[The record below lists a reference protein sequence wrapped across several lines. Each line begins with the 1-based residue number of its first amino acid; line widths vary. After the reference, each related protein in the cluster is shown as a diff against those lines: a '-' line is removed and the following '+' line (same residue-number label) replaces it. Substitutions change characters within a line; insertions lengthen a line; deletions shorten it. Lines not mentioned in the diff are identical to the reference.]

1 MRRGSAAEVS
11 VCIPAWRAAGF
22 IDRTLRCAREQTHD
36 PLRIVVSIDLSD
48 DGTEEICNAHA
59 RADRRVEVHTHCE
72 RLGWARNVNFLL
84 DHVDTEFA
92 FLYFHDD
99 IIEPTYTER
108 LIGTL
113 RKRPD
118 AASAH
123 CDVGHFGGSDWVNPG
138 RQYEGTAVER
148 VVTFLVAPDRGSL
161 LRSVLR
167 RTVLDDGL
175 RMPTDS
181 FAGVWAN
188 EAFLIRLVAAGP
200 ALRVPETLYRR
211 WDQRGGGLTDSWLS
225 LGVDEIID
233 GHRVNAEYAL
243 AVIDGMRPPPE
254 ERAVLLFALFV
265 NMSGRMRAAER
276 MYDAPTVS
284 PPERLLPVFEGMTAP
299 PALQTL
305 PAPLR
310 TWVEKAYDRLLR
322 ETGARALH
330 VGDHAQAVAAFDT
343 LIGRNP
349 TDVDA
354 WLRLADAYRGAGRTS
369 DAEEALRRAQSVRP
383 A

>member
-1 MRRGSAAEVS
+1 MRLSTATEVS

-22 IDRTLRCAREQTHD
+22 IDRTLRCAREQTHEA
-36 PLRIVVSIDLSD
+36 LRIVVSIDLSG
-48 DGTEEICNAHA
+48 DGTEDICRAHA
-59 RADRRVEVHTHCE
+59 RADDRVEVHTHCE

-84 DHVDTEFA
+84 DYVETELA

-108 LIGTL
+108 LVGAL
-113 RKRPD
+113 RDRPD

-123 CDVGHFGGSDWVNPG
+123 CDMGHFGGSNWVNPG
-138 RQYEGTAVER
+138 RQYEGTAAER

-167 RTVLDDGL
+167 GTVLADGL
-175 RMPTDS
+175 RMPTGS
-181 FAGVWAN
+181 NAGVWAN
-188 EAFLIRLVAAGP
+188 EPFLVQLVAAGP

-211 WDQRGGGLTDSWLS
+211 WDKRDGGLTDGWLS

-243 AVIDGMRPPPE
+243 AVIDGMHPSAE

-265 NMSGRMRAAER
+265 NMTGRMRTAER
-276 MYDAPTVS
+276 TYDAPTVS
-284 PPERLLPVFEGMTAP
+284 PPERLLPVFAGMTAP
-299 PALQTL
+299 PALRTL
-305 PAPLR
+305 RGPLHD
-310 TWVEKAYDRLLR
+310 WADKAYNRLLR
-322 ETGARALH
+322 DTAAHALH
-330 VGDHAQAVAAFDT
+330 VGDHAQA
-343 LIGRNP
+343 IGALETVVGRHP
-349 TDVDA
+349 TNEA
-354 WLRLADAYRGAGRTS
+354 WLRLADAYRAAGRTW
-369 DAEEALRRAQSVRP
+369 DAEEAHRRARAVHE

>member
-1 MRRGSAAEVS
+1 MRRGAAADVS
-11 VCIPAWRAAGF
+11 VCIPAWRSADF
-22 IDRTLRCAREQTHD
+22 IDRTLRCAREQTHNA
-36 PLRIVVSIDLSD
+36 LRIVVSIDLCD
-48 DGTEEICNAHA
+48 DGTEDICNAHA
-59 RADRRVEVHTHCE
+59 RADRRVQVHTHCE

-84 DHVDTEFA
+84 DRVDTELA

-108 LIGTL
+108 LIGAL
-113 RKRPD
+113 RERPD

-123 CDVGHFGGSDWVNPG
+123 CDMGHFGGSDWVNPA

-161 LRSVLR
+161 LRSMLR
-167 RTVLDDGL
+167 RTLLDDGL
-175 RMPTDS
+175 RMPTGS
-181 FAGVWAN
+181 HAGVWAN
-188 EAFLIRLVAAGP
+188 EPFLIKLVAAGP
-200 ALRVPETLYRR
+200 AFPVPETLYRR
-211 WDQRGGGLTDSWLS
+211 WDKRDGGLTDGWLS

-243 AVIDGMRPPPE
+243 AVIDGMRLAPE

-265 NMSGRMRAAER
+265 NMTDRMRTAER

-284 PPERLLPVFEGMTAP
+284 PPERLLPVFAGMTVP
-299 PALQTL
+299 PALHTL

-310 TWVEKAYDRLLR
+310 TWVEEAYDRLLR
-322 ETGARALH
+322 DTGARALH
-330 VGDHAQAVAAFDT
+330 VGDPALAVVAFET
-343 LIGRNP
+343 LIGRRP
-349 TDVDA
+349 TDVHG
-354 WLRLADAYRGAGRTS
+354 WLRLADAYRDVGRAS
-369 DAEEALRRAQSVRP
+369 DAEEAHRRARSVRP

>member
-1 MRRGSAAEVS
+1 MRGAAAEVS

-36 PLRIVVSIDLSD
+36 ALRILVSIDLSD
-48 DGTEEICNAHA
+48 DGTEEICDAHA
-59 RADRRVEVHTHCE
+59 RVDSRVEVHTQRE

-84 DHVDTEFA
+84 GHVDTELA

-108 LIGTL
+108 LSGVL
-113 RKRPD
+113 RERPD
-118 AASAH
+118 AVSAH
-123 CDVGHFGGSDWVNPG
+123 CDMGHFGGSTEVNPG

-161 LRSVLR
+161 LRSMLR
-167 RTVLDDGL
+167 RTLLDDGL
-175 RMPTDS
+175 RMPTGS
-181 FAGVWAN
+181 NAGVWAN
-188 EAFLIRLVAAGP
+188 EGFLINLMAAGA

-211 WDQRGGGLTDSWLS
+211 WDKRDGGLTDSWLS
-225 LGVDEIID
+225 LPVDEIID
-233 GHRVNAEYAL
+233 GHRVNAEYVL
-243 AVIDGMRPPPE
+243 AVIDGMRVSPE

-265 NMSGRMRAAER
+265 NMTGRMRNAEQ

-284 PPERLLPVFEGMTAP
+284 PPERLLPVFAGMTVP
-299 PALQTL
+299 PALDTL
-305 PAPLR
+305 PGPLR
-310 TWVEKAYDRLLR
+310 AWAEKAYDRVLR

-330 VGDHAQAVAAFDT
+330 VGDHAQAVGAFET
-343 LIGRNP
+343 IVSRHP
-349 TDVDA
+349 TNTGA
-354 WLRLADAYRGAGRTS
+354 WQRLADAYRGAGRTS
-369 DAEEALRRAQSVRP
+369 DAEQADRRARSVHP

>member
-36 PLRIVVSIDLSD
+36 SLRIVVSIDLSD
-48 DGTEEICNAHA
+48 DDTEEICRIHA
-59 RADRRVEVHTHCE
+59 GADGRVEVHTHRE

-84 DHVDTEFA
+84 DHVDTELA

-108 LIGTL
+108 LIGAL
-113 RKRPD
+113 GKRAD

-123 CDVGHFGGSDWVNPG
+123 CDMGHFGGSNWVNPG
-138 RQYEGTAVER
+138 RAYEGTAVER
-148 VVTFLVAPDRGSL
+148 LVTFLVAPDRGSL
-161 LRSVLR
+161 LRSVFR

-175 RMPTDS
+175 RMPTGS
-181 FAGVWAN
+181 NAGVWAN
-188 EAFLIRLVAAGP
+188 EAFLMKLVAAGP
-200 ALRVPETLYRR
+200 ALRVSETLYRR
-211 WDQRGGGLTDSWLS
+211 WDQREGGLTDSWLS

-243 AVIDGMRPPPE
+243 AVIDGMGPLPE

-265 NMSGRMRAAER
+265 NTTGRMRSAER

-284 PPERLLPVFEGMTAP
+284 PPERLLPVFAGMTVP
-299 PALQTL
+299 PALHSL

-310 TWVEKAYDRLLR
+310 NWAENAYDRLLR
-322 ETGARALH
+322 ETGAHALH
-330 VGDHAQAVAAFDT
+330 VGDHAHAVAAFET
-343 LIGRNP
+343 LIGRHP
-349 TDVDA
+349 TDVGA
-354 WLRLADAYRGAGRTS
+354 GLRLADAYRGAGRTS
-369 DAEEALRRAQSVRP
+369 DAEEAQRRARSVHP

>member
-1 MRRGSAAEVS
+1 MRRGAAAEVS

-36 PLRIVVSIDLSD
+36 ALRIVVSIDLSD
-48 DGTEEICNAHA
+48 DGTEEICSAHA
-59 RADRRVEVHTHCE
+59 RADGRVEIHTHCE

-84 DHVDTEFA
+84 DHVDTELA

-99 IIEPTYTER
+99 IIEPTYAER

-113 RKRPD
+113 RDRPD

-123 CDVGHFGGSDWVNPG
+123 CDVGHFGGSNWVNPG

-148 VVTFLVAPDRGSL
+148 VVTFLVAPERGSL

-167 RTVLDDGL
+167 RTLLDDGL
-175 RMPTDS
+175 RMPTGS
-181 FAGVWAN
+181 NAGVWAN
-188 EAFLIRLVAAGP
+188 EPFLMKLVAAGP
-200 ALRVPETLYRR
+200 ALRVPETLYKR
-211 WDQRGGGLTDSWLS
+211 WDQRDGGLTDGWLS

-243 AVIDGMRPPPE
+243 AVIDGMRPLPE

-265 NMSGRMRAAER
+265 NMTGRMRTAER
-276 MYDAPTVS
+276 MYDAATVS
-284 PPERLLPVFEGMTAP
+284 PPERLLPVFAGMTVP
-299 PALQTL
+299 PALHTL

-310 TWVEKAYDRLLR
+310 NWAERAYDRLLR
-322 ETGARALH
+322 DTAARAVHL
-330 VGDHAQAVAAFDT
+330 GDHAHAVAAFET
-343 LIGRNP
+343 FIGRHP
-349 TDVDA
+349 TNVEA
-354 WLRLADAYRGAGRTS
+354 WLRLADAYRAAGRTA
-369 DAEEALRRAQSVRP
+369 DAEEAHRRARSVHQ